1 MVDINVCP
9 IPDKRLQDVT
19 PTHTRGMV
27 HRSASVV
34 PAAIGVSTSFQ
45 QDLSAL
51 QVTVHHSHIQGR
63 LSLDIHQ
70 VHLRP
75 FAYEEVHTVPMA
87 CGGCDSQW
95 CAGEPA
101 TAPDRLLIDAA
112 PVALLLQEVPEGL
125 EVPYIGCI
133 MESRIFTVLQWVVT
147 ELLPQPLLQIR
158 TCTAGPG
165 PARPLGLPP
174 SAMPTWS
181 SASAQTPSSPVGL
194 RSDGVKEQPCQRNT
208 SGASGR
214 WACLELGFRRVCAS
228 LLYFLLHAQGSPLPV
243 WLIDLI
249 ANQGR
254 RLLGS
259 AGIWGNASPL

>member
-1 MVDINVCP
+1 MVDINICP
-9 IPDKRLQDVT
+9 IPDKSLQDVT

-27 HRSASVV
+27 NRSASVV

-63 LSLDIHQ
+63 LPLDIHQ

-125 EVPYIGCI
+125 EIPYIGCI
-133 MESRIFTVLQWVVT
+133 MESRIFTVLQWMVT

-158 TCTAGPG
+158 TLAGSG
-165 PARPLGLPP
+165 HSR
-174 SAMPTWS
+174 
-181 SASAQTPSSPVGL
+181 PSSQQTGL
-194 RSDGVKEQPCQRNT
+194 
-208 SGASGR
+208 SGAVPAPCPS
-214 WACLELGFRRVCAS
+214 
-228 LLYFLLHAQGSPLPV
+228 
-243 WLIDLI
+243 
-249 ANQGR
+249 
-254 RLLGS
+254 
-259 AGIWGNASPL
+259 

>member
-158 TCTAGPG
+158 TCGPWAGPPIG
-165 PARPLGLPP
+165 APALRHAYLVLSLRPDPVVACRSPQRWCQRATLSEKHLRRFRQVGVSGARLPP
-174 SAMPTWS
+174 SMRL
-181 SASAQTPSSPVGL
+181 PSVLPAP
-194 RSDGVKEQPCQRNT
+194 RAGVST
-208 SGASGR
+208 SG
-214 WACLELGFRRVCAS
+214 L
-228 LLYFLLHAQGSPLPV
+228 
-243 WLIDLI
+243 
-249 ANQGR
+249 AN
-254 RLLGS
+254 RLDC
-259 AGIWGNASPL
+259 